1 MSLMM
6 KKDNSTLV
14 AQLTGF
20 LAGKVTD
27 YQIDFVS
34 QQGLDV
40 SVHEA
45 SLENVTHQ
53 LEHAIYF
60 DLYRD
65 ARRVS
70 GSVNGREWSV
80 ISDYL
85 SGLVARLHWVQEDP
99 CVGLP
104 DPARMAN
111 QIVDCDLDHPWALS
125 TQEAVAQSIDLA
137 KQSVLKDPG
146 LRCDSAALSSL
157 RTEWRLFNSRGF
169 NHCLVSTRHSR
180 SCTLMLNDDRDP
192 QMDGDYTVSRNA
204 DLLLSNHELA
214 QLAADQVLKR
224 RHPKT
229 LPSGVYD
236 VVFSPTIARQFWS
249 HFVSAIS
256 GGALYRQAS
265 FLCDQLN
272 ESIFPSWLS
281 IQSQPFIPG
290 ALGSAPYD
298 NEGVSPLA
306 GDIVKDGV
314 LKQYL
319 LSTYSARRLGMDS
332 TGVSGGIQ
340 NWRVEPSFDGDAK
353 ALCAKMHRG
362 LYITDMMG
370 QGVDLATGHYS
381 RGAFGYW
388 VENGEIQYPVHEL
401 TLAGEL
407 PILFAGLR
415 ATGNDIDCRS
425 KIRCGSLWLSDVSV
439 AGKG

>member
-1 MSLMM
+1 MSLSMT
-6 KKDNSTLV
+6 KDNPILLDQMSD
-14 AQLTGF
+14 F
-20 LAGKVTD
+20 LAEKVTD
-27 YQIDFVS
+27 FQIDFVS
-34 QQGLDV
+34 QQGIDV
-40 SVHEA
+40 SVHES

-53 LEHAIYF
+53 LEHVIYF

-70 GSVNGREWSV
+70 GSINSREWSV
-80 ISDYL
+80 VSDYL
-85 SGLVARLHWVQEDP
+85 SGLIARLQWVQEDP

-104 DPARMAN
+104 DPACMAT
-111 QIVDCDLDHPWALS
+111 QIVDCDLDHPWVLT
-125 TQEAVAQSIDLA
+125 TQEAIAQSVDLA
-137 KQSVLKDPG
+137 KQSVLKDSD

-157 RTEWRLFNSRGF
+157 RTEWWLLNSRGF
-169 NHCLVSTRHSR
+169 SNCLVSTRHSR
-180 SCTLMLNDDRDP
+180 SCTLMLNDAKDP
-192 QMDGDYTVSRNA
+192 QMDGDYTVSRSA
-204 DLLLSNHELA
+204 ELLLPNNELA
-214 QLAADQVLKR
+214 QLSADQVLKR
-224 RHPKT
+224 RDPKT

-236 VVFSPTIARQFWS
+236 VVFSPAVARQFWS
-249 HFVSAIS
+249 HLVSAIS

-265 FLCDQLN
+265 FLCNQLN
-272 ESIFPSWLS
+272 TSIFPSWLT

-298 NEGVSPLA
+298 NEGVAPLSDA
-306 GDIVKDGV
+306 IVEQGV
-314 LKQYL
+314 LKKYL
-319 LSTYSARRLGMDS
+319 LSSYSARRLGMSS

-340 NWRVEPSFDGDAK
+340 NWLVEASFDGDAK
-353 ALCAKMHRG
+353 ALCTKMQRG

-407 PILFAGLR
+407 SILFLGLR
-415 ATGNDIDCRS
+415 AAGNDIDTRG